1 VIRGKVMLDG
11 QPVPGARVTLD
22 APDPSVAT
30 TKALGRSPTYHQQAI
45 FSHVHAGH
53 QEVRSNS
60 RGQFVLSVYPRISER
75 WYLRGESYDG
85 SLVAQKIVKG
95 GAEDIVLE
103 LSKPNLEPGSLA
115 LDLPP
120 HLRSFEM
127 DVQVQGAP
135 RDRIVVRPGDEH
147 SIEGLPSGLWA
158 MNVRYRGE
166 RLMQGSQIQIKADEA
181 AQISLPLPAIAS
193 QPAPSKSQDDRRT
206 GPPPLEREER

>member
-1 VIRGKVMLDG
+1 
-11 QPVPGARVTLD
+11 
-22 APDPSVAT
+22 
-30 TKALGRSPTYHQQAI
+30 
-45 FSHVHAGH
+45 
-53 QEVRSNS
+53 
-60 RGQFVLSVYPRISER
+60 
-75 WYLRGESYDG
+75 
-85 SLVAQKIVKG
+85 
-95 GAEDIVLE
+95 
-103 LSKPNLEPGSLA
+103 
-115 LDLPP
+115 
-120 HLRSFEM
+120 M